1 MAPAAFPVSN
11 GQKPELKEKGRVKDG
26 VYARKTRHLKS
37 CPTALLP
44 LLILFRTGEIREI
57 ANALHKEILSLR
69 LAGLLLAQN
78 DPSEE
83 KKTAQHTLK
92 GKGASGKQ
100 LSAFIAI
107 SPRVKPENLQTS
119 AKLTLEWMKHSTTL
133 GWDYCFMVPDFR
145 WQLFP

>member
-26 VYARKTRHLKS
+26 VYARKTRYLKS

-83 KKTAQHTLK
+83 KKTAQTHAERERSVWK
-92 GKGASGKQ
+92 AVVG
-100 LSAFIAI
+100 F
-107 SPRVKPENLQTS
+107 
-119 AKLTLEWMKHSTTL
+119 
-133 GWDYCFMVPDFR
+133 YCDFSKSETR
-145 WQLFP
+145 KFAN